1 MKKQKNRILTVLALL
16 GALTV
21 GKASALLA
29 AEGEHAVERKY
40 VTAPPSPASQTDES
54 VQAKSAGCMT
64 CHTQTDA
71 TTMHSNPAVKLGC
84 TDCHGGN
91 SSVRLAGGA
100 QRGSDTYTKAFEA
113 AHVLPRFPE
122 S

>member
-1 MKKQKNRILTVLALL
+1 MTKQKNKVLLALL
-16 GALTV
+16 CALTV
-21 GKASALLA
+21 GRASALLA
-29 AEGEHAVERKY
+29 AEGEHPVDRKY
-40 VTAPPSPASQTDES
+40 VTAPSSPASQTDES

-91 SSVRLAGGA
+91 SSIRLTGGA
-100 QRGSDTYTKAFEA
+100 QRGSDAYTKAF
-113 AHVLPRFPE
+113 
-122 S
+122 